1 MPVVRGWLEP
11 RPSRSEE
18 EQAGE
23 DLVEQA
29 ITRLVV
35 AKAGAL
41 VEELTVRCLVGDSAS
56 PL

>member
-29 ITRLVV
+29 ITRLVFMD
-35 AKAGAL
+35 AGAS
-41 VEELTVRCLVGDSAS
+41 VEDLNRAT
-56 PL
+56 